1 MISFN
6 LRCPKD
12 HVFEAWF
19 KDSGTFE
26 KQVKAKALQCPSCGD
41 VKIEKALM
49 SPNIAARG
57 DPGPPPEKLHNALV
71 NFRKMVED
79 NCDYVGPE
87 FPEEARKIHYG
98 EAEHRNIYGE
108 ATMEEA
114 LDLSEE
120 GVEFGRVPWVPR
132 ADS

>member
-6 LRCPKD
+6 LRCRKD

-19 KDSGTFE
+19 KDSGAFE
-26 KQVKAKALQCPSCGD
+26 KQVKAKKLQCPSCGD

-49 SPNIAARG
+49 TPNIGARRESG
-57 DPGPPPEKLHNALV
+57 MPPEQLHNALA
-71 NFRKMVED
+71 NLRTMVED
-79 NCDYVGPE
+79 NCDYVGSE

-108 ATMEEA
+108 ATKAEA
-114 LDLSEE
+114 ADLSEE
-120 GVEFGRVPWVPR
+120 GVEFGRVPWVPKT
-132 ADS
+132 DS